1 MSMKRLANVWTGCCR
16 RSERKWNA
24 VQAQA
29 GIPAGGHAVQTWTR
43 VDTGGWGL
51 NPRLRAA
58 VRGRELVLFAPG
70 KRPFVESVPFAALG
84 ESRYNH
90 VTGELVLA
98 PAPEAQVRR
107 LKVPPVEGRELLEE
121 IQGKEH

>member
-1 MSMKRLANVWTGCCR
+1 
-16 RSERKWNA
+16 
-24 VQAQA
+24 
-29 GIPAGGHAVQTWTR
+29 

-58 VRGRELVLFAPG
+58 VRGGELVLFAPG
-70 KRPFVESVPFAALG
+70 KRAFVETLPVAALG

-107 LKVPPVEGRELLEE
+107 LKVPPVEGQELLEA